1 MTEDPKPRR
10 RRAKREAGPPRDG
23 HPATVQV
30 GDARPAQTRGPET
43 SPAAPAHPGP
53 APVFQPVP
61 AAQPPSSVP
70 EGPAP
75 RRRPRMWTVIA
86 CVVVVALVAVA
97 ALLALGLRAD
107 DARDARR
114 QAYVDAAR
122 QTILNLTTIHPDT
135 AREDVDRLLAGAS
148 GEFAQ
153 EFEGRADPFVSVVA
167 DARVATEGEVIVAGL
182 ETETDSSATV
192 LVAARAIVSSA
203 DQPEP
208 SPRDFRM
215 RVTIT
220 DTDGELTAS
229 RVEFVP

>member
-1 MTEDPKPRR
+1 M
-10 RRAKREAGPPRDG
+10 
-23 HPATVQV
+23 
-30 GDARPAQTRGPET
+30 
-43 SPAAPAHPGP
+43 
-53 APVFQPVP
+53 
-61 AAQPPSSVP
+61 
-70 EGPAP
+70 
-75 RRRPRMWTVIA
+75 IA